1 MLSWRYFSH
10 NDKLLW
16 ENLIYYTI
24 MLVVLVSKPIDA
36 EVIMAEQQTAG
47 ILATARDDDVYS
59 TL

>member
-24 MLVVLVSKPIDA
+24 MLVVLVVSLLTQK
-36 EVIMAEQQTAG
+36 
-47 ILATARDDDVYS
+47 
-59 TL
+59 